1 MLRGMFFVLEIP
13 CSLELMSCYACVG
26 FVIYLNK
33 RLYYSFVL
41 DPTIGEFVMTQ
52 KQMKIP
58 GPYVQY
64 SVNESYSP
72 TWDPRVKKFVDDKK
86 VERDNPIPQR
96 YDL

>member
-1 MLRGMFFVLEIP
+1 MCDIFETNVFD
-13 CSLELMSCYACVG
+13 
-26 FVIYLNK
+26 
-33 RLYYSFVL
+33 YSFVL

-96 YDL
+96 YDLKLNNIFSS

>member
-1 MLRGMFFVLEIP
+1 M
-13 CSLELMSCYACVG
+13 
-26 FVIYLNK
+26 
-33 RLYYSFVL
+33 

-96 YDL
+96 YDLKLNNF

>member
-1 MLRGMFFVLEIP
+1 M
-13 CSLELMSCYACVG
+13 
-26 FVIYLNK
+26 
-33 RLYYSFVL
+33 

-86 VERDNPIPQR
+86 VEGDNPIPQR
-96 YDL
+96 YDFKSNNFLLLILECFLINRAMI